1 EEAGRVVRD
10 VMLEGFRQ
18 NVDLYVF
25 LEPVY
30 RFPVLAHWSFTVS
43 GTGGFEPLMQALD
56 VGLLGT
62 APKPPVVPPRAPPP
76 PPAPPPPAPPG
87 PRASGRAAGE
97 GPGGPAAPHAP
108 RRGGAGL
115 VPRAAGHA
123 PDDARRARRGRPP
136 ALRPRERPAPARR
149 ARRPRGPLARRRVR
163 DRPAAR
169 ALPALD
175 PAGAPPPP

>member
-1 EEAGRVVRD
+1 VVRD

-62 APKPPVVPPRAPPP
+62 APKPPVVPPGAPPP
-76 PPAPPPPAPPG
+76 PPAP
-87 PRASGRAAGE
+87 
-97 GPGGPAAPHAP
+97 
-108 RRGGAGL
+108 
-115 VPRAAGHA
+115 
-123 PDDARRARRGRPP
+123 RPP
-136 ALRPRERPAPARR
+136 AELTGTGHVGLPHLTRRGEAVR
-149 ARRPRGPLARRRVR
+149 ARDRGPLATPPATR
-163 DRPAAR
+163 DGPGGDGRPPR
-169 ALPALD
+169 APAS
-175 PAGAPPPP
+175 G